1 MYILP
6 PFDEHFDPW
15 KHNRYMS
22 QIKKKKCAD
31 ENVRNNKERA
41 TWKPSLTESGT
52 EYKQYKTICSTS
64 NKSSSFIRLLRK
76 TVLSF
81 ISFLFLIKTF
91 LNHSLKTL

>member
-15 KHNRYMS
+15 KHNRYMN

-31 ENVRNNKERA
+31 ANVRNNKEGA

-52 EYKQYKTICSTS
+52 E
-64 NKSSSFIRLLRK
+64 
-76 TVLSF
+76 
-81 ISFLFLIKTF
+81 
-91 LNHSLKTL
+91 